1 MTAPTYAASSLPA
14 PIKALPLL
22 ILAFVIVVGSM
33 TGRAILLTLMTP
45 ATAGSAAAPAALVE
59 AGYISP
65 IFTPEVQH
73 WGKQIVGW
81 AATYTLDPNLIA
93 TVMQIESCGNP
104 QAVSG
109 SEAQGLFQV
118 MPFHFEAGEA
128 MLDPEINAR
137 RGLTYLAEGL
147 ARAGDKPGLA
157 LAGYNGGHSLI
168 DKFWSEWPAETQRY
182 YYWGS
187 GIYADVKAGGS
198 TSPTLDEWLAAGG
211 ASLCER
217 AKAELGIPSSP

>member
-1 MTAPTYAASSLPA
+1 MTTPTYAAPSLPA

-22 ILAFVIVVGSM
+22 ILAFVIVVGSL
-33 TGRAILLTLMTP
+33 TGRAIQLQNLKFKIQNS
-45 ATAGSAAAPAALVE
+45 SAAPVE
-59 AGYISP
+59 AGYIWP

-73 WGKQIVGW
+73 WGERISGW
-81 AATYTLDPNLIA
+81 AATYALDPNLIA

-109 SEAQGLFQV
+109 SGAQGLFQV
-118 MPFHFEAGEA
+118 MPFHFAAGEA
-128 MLDPEINAR
+128 MLDPETNAR

-147 ARAGDKPGLA
+147 ALAGDKPGLA

-168 DKFWSEWPAETQRY
+168 GKFWSEWPAETQRY

-211 ASLCER
+211 AGLCEG
-217 AKAELGIPSSP
+217 AKAELAK